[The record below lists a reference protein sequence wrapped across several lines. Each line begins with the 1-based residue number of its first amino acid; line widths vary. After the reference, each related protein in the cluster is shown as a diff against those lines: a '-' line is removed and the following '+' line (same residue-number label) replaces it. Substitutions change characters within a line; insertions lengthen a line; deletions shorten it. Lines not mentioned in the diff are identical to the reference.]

1 MSLYNPINDN
11 FHGFK
16 FDIILIRSHQS
27 EITMS
32 EETENTVNTLIGTLC
47 LIGSILLF
55 WCCLYQYA
63 ICQQEKEKARRTYIN
78 SPKQQSLNAL
88 I

>member
-1 MSLYNPINDN
+1 
-11 FHGFK
+11 
-16 FDIILIRSHQS
+16 
-27 EITMS
+27 MS

-55 WCCLYQYA
+55 WCCLYRYA
-63 ICQQEKEKARRTYIN
+63 ICQQEKEKSRRARVNT
-78 SPKQQSLNAL
+78 PKQQSLNVL

>member
-1 MSLYNPINDN
+1 
-11 FHGFK
+11 
-16 FDIILIRSHQS
+16 
-27 EITMS
+27 MS

-55 WCCLYQYA
+55 WYCLYRYA
-63 ICQQEKEKARRTYIN
+63 ICQAGKEKARRDRVNT
-78 SPKQQSLNAL
+78 PKQQSLNVL

>member
-1 MSLYNPINDN
+1 
-11 FHGFK
+11 
-16 FDIILIRSHQS
+16 
-27 EITMS
+27 MS

-63 ICQQEKEKARRTYIN
+63 ICQAEKEKDRRARVNT
-78 SPKQQSLNAL
+78 PKQRSLNVL

>member
-1 MSLYNPINDN
+1 MKLYNPINDN
-11 FHGFK
+11 FHGYK

-55 WCCLYQYA
+55 WCCLYHYA
-63 ICQQEKEKARRTYIN
+63 ICQAEKEKARKTYVN
-78 SPKQQSLNAL
+78 PPKQQSLNDL